1 MINYKKAGYRIQ
13 TQRKILGLTQEV
25 VSEKIGITPSFFS
38 QIESGTRK
46 AGIKTFVSISK
57 ILGISL
63 DYIFDIKTD
72 KSLIKDFDSVEYQ
85 IINNLKLFPENHK
98 KLVLDMIISIQR
110 NLWKGKLNYECS
122 IM

>member
-1 MINYKKAGYRIQ
+1 MINYKEAGYRIQ

-110 NLWKGKLNYECS
+110 NLYKGKLNYECS

>member
-1 MINYKKAGYRIQ
+1 MINYKEAGYRIQ

-46 AGIKTFVSISK
+46 AGIKT
-57 ILGISL
+57 
-63 DYIFDIKTD
+63 D

-110 NLWKGKLNYECS
+110 NL
-122 IM
+122 

>member
-1 MINYKKAGYRIQ
+1 MFLLDIATKSSKLI
-13 TQRKILGLTQEV
+13 E
-25 VSEKIGITPSFFS
+25 SFFS

-110 NLWKGKLNYECS
+110 NL
-122 IM
+122 

>member
-1 MINYKKAGYRIQ
+1 MINYKEAGYRIQ

-98 KLVLDMIISIQR
+98 KLVLDMIISIQW
-110 NLWKGKLNYECS
+110 NL
-122 IM
+122 

>member
-1 MINYKKAGYRIQ
+1 MINYKKAGSRIK
-13 TQRKILGLTQEV
+13 TQRKILGLTQEE

-57 ILGISL
+57 TLGISL
-63 DYIFDIKTD
+63 DYIFDIAFD

-85 IINNLKLFPENHK
+85 IINNLRDFPESHK
-98 KLVLDMIISIQR
+98 NLILDMIISIQK
-110 NLWKGKLNYECS
+110 NL
-122 IM
+122 

>member
-57 ILGISL
+57 VLGISL
-63 DYIFDIKTD
+63 DYIFDIETD
-72 KSLIKDFDSVEYQ
+72 KSLIKDFESSVFAYSLAKAFKTFS
-85 IINNLKLFPENHK
+85 LKLFI
-98 KLVLDMIISIQR
+98 LGQR
-110 NLWKGKLNYECS
+110 CT
-122 IM
+122 

>member
-1 MINYKKAGYRIQ
+1 MNNQNSITDTEKNIEILSNIKEDLKNNISHITSYHDKSEHMDLISQAVS
-13 TQRKILGLTQEV
+13 TNPKI
-25 VSEKIGITPSFFS
+25 
-38 QIESGTRK
+38 
-46 AGIKTFVSISK
+46 
-57 ILGISL
+57 

-110 NLWKGKLNYECS
+110 NL
-122 IM
+122 

>member
-1 MINYKKAGYRIQ
+1 MINYKEAGYRIQ

>member
-57 ILGISL
+57 
-63 DYIFDIKTD
+63 
-72 KSLIKDFDSVEYQ
+72 SLIKDFDSVEYQ

-110 NLWKGKLNYECS
+110 NL
-122 IM
+122 

>member
-1 MINYKKAGYRIQ
+1 MINYKEAGYRIQ

-25 VSEKIGITPSFFS
+25 VSEKIGITP
-38 QIESGTRK
+38 
-46 AGIKTFVSISK
+46 SISK

-110 NLWKGKLNYECS
+110 NL
-122 IM
+122 

>member
-1 MINYKKAGYRIQ
+1 M
-13 TQRKILGLTQEV
+13 

-72 KSLIKDFDSVEYQ
+72 KSLTKDFDSVEYQ

-110 NLWKGKLNYECS
+110 NL
-122 IM
+122 

>member
-1 MINYKKAGYRIQ
+1 MDRI
-13 TQRKILGLTQEV
+13 
-25 VSEKIGITPSFFS
+25 
-38 QIESGTRK
+38 
-46 AGIKTFVSISK
+46 
-57 ILGISL
+57 

-110 NLWKGKLNYECS
+110 NL
-122 IM
+122 

>member
-1 MINYKKAGYRIQ
+1 MINYKEAGYRIQ

-38 QIESGTRK
+38 PIESGTRK

-110 NLWKGKLNYECS
+110 NL
-122 IM
+122 

>member
-1 MINYKKAGYRIQ
+1 M
-13 TQRKILGLTQEV
+13 

-57 ILGISL
+57 VLGISL
-63 DYIFDIKTD
+63 DYIFDIETD
-72 KSLIKDFDSVEYQ
+72 KSLIKDFESVEYQ
-85 IINNLKLFPENHK
+85 IINNLKLFLENHK

-110 NLWKGKLNYECS
+110 NL
-122 IM
+122 

>member
-1 MINYKKAGYRIQ
+1 MNLINTYRLIGYRIQ

-110 NLWKGKLNYECS
+110 NL
-122 IM
+122 

>member
-1 MINYKKAGYRIQ
+1 MINYKEAGYRIQ

-25 VSEKIGITPSFFS
+25 VSE
-38 QIESGTRK
+38 TRK

-110 NLWKGKLNYECS
+110 NL
-122 IM
+122 